1 MSSRKELLKL
11 ATELEVLA
19 QSLPRPTMQ
28 RTAGEVRF
36 IKDKGGEGWAWDQSR
51 HSDTRNIPR
60 GYEFEPDGAKVLI
73 KLLRST
79 TMALGHALSAY
90 TQLTKAKS
98 REFSPDGMIG
108 GTGYVKKIS
117 GIRQE
122 YNNIIEALSSL
133 SDTYYDEITAEH
145 WKASMEEEPE
155 DVRREVD
162 EMLDSVED
170 IRYAP
175 ESFARQQE
183 LEDNLFG
190 KKKKE

>member
-1 MSSRKELLKL
+1 
-11 ATELEVLA
+11 
-19 QSLPRPTMQ
+19 
-28 RTAGEVRF
+28 
-36 IKDKGGEGWAWDQSR
+36 
-51 HSDTRNIPR
+51 
-60 GYEFEPDGAKVLI
+60 
-73 KLLRST
+73 
-79 TMALGHALSAY
+79 
-90 TQLTKAKS
+90 
-98 REFSPDGMIG
+98 MIG

-145 WKASMEEEPE
+145 WKASMEDEPE

-190 KKKKE
+190 KKKKKE